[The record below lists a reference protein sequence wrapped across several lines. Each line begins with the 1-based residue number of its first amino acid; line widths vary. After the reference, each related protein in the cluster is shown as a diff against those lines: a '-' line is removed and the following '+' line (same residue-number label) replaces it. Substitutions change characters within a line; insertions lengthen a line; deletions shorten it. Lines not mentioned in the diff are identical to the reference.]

1 MKACEGYT
9 YALAISDI
17 APIVVFATAFWLLST
32 GLRFPAPIVRHGV
45 NLAAVLLVVGSAVAG
60 PIRKTLMAAETGDVC
75 NNLHAMQLPFF
86 TAMSFAFALLAWA
99 TFSVLRRQV
108 MPVVWWLAPVP
119 LIWASALFVGE
130 DVILL
135 AGGGIYA
142 VIWAGLLSR
151 LSVREGVPAAA
162 VLFVLYAV
170 GTLGLPV
177 LAAGEERTDSAN
189 QWLEQGVNTL
199 NMVLLAA
206 GSYLLRGALR
216 RSGDRSVL
224 VEK

>member
-9 YALAISDI
+9 YALAGTDV
-17 APIVVFATAFWLLST
+17 APIVIFGIAFWLLST
-32 GLRFPAPIVRHGV
+32 GLRYPAPRVRLAV
-45 NLAAVLLVVGSAVAG
+45 NAAAVALVVGSAVAG
-60 PIRKTLMAAETGDVC
+60 PIRKTFMAAETGETC

-86 TAMSFAFALLAWA
+86 TVMSLAFAVLAWA
-99 TFSVLRRQV
+99 TWSVLRERV
-108 MPVVWWLAPVP
+108 MPWQVWLAPVL

-130 DVILL
+130 DIILL

-142 VIWAGLLSR
+142 VIWAGLLAR
-151 LSVREGVPAAA
+151 VSVREGTTGAA

-177 LAAGEERTDSAN
+177 LASGEERSDSSN
-189 QWLEQGVNTL
+189 QWLEQGANTL

-206 GSYLLRGALR
+206 GSYLLRGATQ